1 MRRLA
6 SRSASSAA
14 GSNAGDWR
22 IAIALE
28 HDDERVELARLGPP
42 PSAGPRWP
50 SPPLPASSPAQ
61 VSRVEHRHAGHLLRA
76 RYVIP
81 QVEHALE
88 VAERLRQAGH
98 GLGLAGGLQ
107 RGGERLLRPPRRDPV
122 LGQLAGARPVGGE
135 GPGEALVHVLALS
148 RQQRRVCRLGDE
160 GVTEPVAPRRAVGDE
175 QPVVDRLAQR
185 LDDLLLAER
194 HGGGQDRRRH
204 RAPRGGRE
212 ADDRPRRRVQALE
225 VREQRVL
232 EQLGELGLVAQRRGD
247 QLLGE
252 ERVAL
257 RAGAD
262 RLDQLGA
269 QRAVALAGDER
280 RELVPR
286 ERSELHRERDPAA
299 PQPGGQPVHRVVL
312 AHRVLPPRRDDEHA
326 AVVDGVRQEGEE
338 VERRPVGPVQVLEH
352 QHDRR
357 GGAETLE
364 RRAHRLEQVQ
374 LRRARVPVRRSRR
387 AASRAAGATA
397 PAARR
402 GRPCRAAA
410 GAPRRAGSRAGRLRR
425 GRCTV
430 P

>member
-1 MRRLA
+1 M
-6 SRSASSAA
+6 
-14 GSNAGDWR
+14 
-22 IAIALE
+22 
-28 HDDERVELARLGPP
+28 
-42 PSAGPRWP
+42 
-50 SPPLPASSPAQ
+50 
-61 VSRVEHRHAGHLLRA
+61 
-76 RYVIP
+76 
-81 QVEHALE
+81 
-88 VAERLRQAGH
+88 
-98 GLGLAGGLQ
+98 
-107 RGGERLLRPPRRDPV
+107 
-122 LGQLAGARPVGGE
+122 
-135 GPGEALVHVLALS
+135 
-148 RQQRRVCRLGDE
+148 
-160 GVTEPVAPRRAVGDE
+160 
-175 QPVVDRLAQR
+175 VDRLAQR
-185 LDDLLLAER
+185 LDDLRLAER
-194 HGGGQDRRRH
+194 HGGGQDRGRH
-204 RAPRGGRE
+204 RAPRGGGE

-262 RLDQLGA
+262 RLDQLRG

-286 ERSELHRERDPAA
+286 ERPELHRERDPAA

-312 AHRVLPPRRDDEHA
+312 AHRVVPPRRDDQHA

-374 LRRARVPVRRSRR
+374 LRLAGVRGRRSRR

-397 PAARR
+397 PGSPSRTARAAQRPERLDEREVGQGGADEVDAPAREHGRAAPARPLRQLAGQPRLADAGGAGDQGGRAAPGRRSVERLLEPRQLRRPADEPVAGGRR
-402 GRPCRAAA
+402 GHRDRLGVDGA
-410 GAPRRAGSRAGRLRR
+410 GAGEA
-425 GRCTV
+425 
-430 P
+430 